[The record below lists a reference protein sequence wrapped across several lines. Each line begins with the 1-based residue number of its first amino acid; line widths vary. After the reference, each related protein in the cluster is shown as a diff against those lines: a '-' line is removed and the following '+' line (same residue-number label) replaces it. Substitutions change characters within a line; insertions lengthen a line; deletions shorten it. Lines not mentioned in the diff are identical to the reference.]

1 MEQNILIVEDDAFIA
16 EDMADI
22 VQDGLKARPVVAS
35 SCQEALSKINR
46 DTVLG
51 FLDINV
57 ADGTTYD
64 LARRLRDMG
73 IPLVFVSGNNPD
85 KLPADLQDLPYLMK
99 PADSSAVVRLARTLS
114 ADLPG

>member
-22 VQDGLKARPVVAS
+22 VLDSLGRTPVVAS
-35 SCQEALSKINR
+35 SCREALSKINR

-64 LARRLRDMG
+64 LARRLRNLG
-73 IPLVFVSGNNPD
+73 IPLVFISGNSPD
-85 KLPADLQDLPYLMK
+85 KLPADLQDLPYLLK
-99 PADSSAVVRLARTLS
+99 PAETSAVVRLARTLS
-114 ADLPG
+114 ADLIA

>member
-22 VQDGLKARPVVAS
+22 VQDGLNAKPIVAS
-35 SCQEALSKINR
+35 SCREALSKINR

-64 LARRLRDMG
+64 LARRLRNLG
-73 IPLVFVSGNNPD
+73 IPLVFVSGNSPD
-85 KLPADLQDLPYLMK
+85 KLPTDLKDLPYILK
-99 PADSSAVVRLARTLS
+99 PAESAAIVRLARTLS